1 MQRLIGLIRLMRP
14 KQWLKNVVLFA
25 GVVFAELFTSP
36 TALLRSLAAFGIF
49 CLLSGAVYALNDAV
63 DAERD
68 RSHPYKKKR
77 PVASGLIPRSLAY
90 VWFFVLAAG
99 GLFAAYTV
107 TTGFFI
113 VGAAYLALNL
123 IYTFWAKKVV
133 ILDVLLIAFG
143 FVLRAIGGVEALVD
157 LSPGLQASPWFLAV
171 TLFLALFLA
180 LEKRRAELK
189 SLAEDAGNHRKT
201 LSEYSIRLLD
211 QMSAVVTTATVVA
224 YSLYTLWPT
233 TVEKFGTEG
242 LVYTVPFVLYG
253 IFRYLYDVEQRRL
266 GGNPSAIL
274 TKDVSLLVNILL
286 WAAAVVLILY
296 FKP

>member
-1 MQRLIGLIRLMRP
+1 MQRLIGLFRLMRP
-14 KQWLKNVVLFA
+14 RQWLKNVVLFA

-68 RSHPYKKKR
+68 RSHPHKKNR
-77 PVASGLIPRSLAY
+77 PVASGLVSRTAAY
-90 VWFFVLAAG
+90 AWSFILAAG
-99 GLFAAYTV
+99 GLLAAWTV
-107 TTGFFI
+107 TDGFLV
-113 VGAAYLALNL
+113 VGAVYLGLNL
-123 IYTFWAKKVV
+123 VYSFWAKKVV
-133 ILDVLLIAFG
+133 ILDVLLVAFG

-157 LSPGLQASPWFLAV
+157 LSPGLKASPWFLAV

-189 SLAEDAGNHRKT
+189 SLAEGAENHRKT
-201 LSEYSIRLLD
+201 LSEYSVRLLD

-274 TKDVSLLVNILL
+274 SRDVSLLVNILL